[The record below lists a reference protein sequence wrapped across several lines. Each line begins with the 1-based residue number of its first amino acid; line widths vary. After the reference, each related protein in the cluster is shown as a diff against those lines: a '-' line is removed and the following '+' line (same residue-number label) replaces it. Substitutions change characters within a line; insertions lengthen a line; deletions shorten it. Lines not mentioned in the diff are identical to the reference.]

1 MLADLHTHSIY
12 SFDGGADATL
22 ENIAKAAIRA
32 GLTHIAVTDHCDING
47 EVEGRYVPADRDAAF
62 RDAQRVKEKY
72 RGKLEILFGIEMG
85 QAPQY
90 PREARAILD
99 RHPYDIV
106 LGSLHNL
113 AGEEDFYFFDYAN
126 YTDEDCRALFDRVL
140 EESLAVCDFPE
151 VRVITHL
158 TYMERYMFRQG
169 RRLCYEQH
177 RTGLC
182 RLFDKIVARGLVLEL
197 NTSDLAM
204 GYALPPAELLT
215 LYRERGGTR
224 VCLGSDA
231 HNPSDIAR
239 NFDKACALLLSCGF
253 TELTIPTRNGDIT
266 YPIMQKEVSR

>member
-1 MLADLHTHSIY
+1 MLADLHMHSIY
-12 SFDGGADATL
+12 SFDGGETATID
-22 ENIAKAAIRA
+22 NIAKAAIHA
-32 GLTHIAVTDHCDING
+32 GLSHIAITDHCDING
-47 EVEGRYVPADRDAAF
+47 EVEGRYVPTDRDEAYRTITAA
-62 RDAQRVKEKY
+62 KETYKD
-72 RGKLEILFGIEMG
+72 RLTILWGIELG

-90 PREARAILD
+90 PEQSLEILA

-113 AGEEDFYFFDYAN
+113 KGEEDFYFFDYAN
-126 YTDEDCRALFDRVL
+126 YTDEDCAALFDRVL
-140 EESLAVCDFPE
+140 AESLDVCDFPE

-169 RRLCYEQH
+169 RRLCYERH
-177 RTGLC
+177 REGLC

-231 HNPSDIAR
+231 HEPTAIAR
-239 NFDKACALLLSCGF
+239 NFDAACELLLTCGF

-266 YPIMQKEVSR
+266 YPIPRKEAV